1 MARMNEEQDALEQLT
16 LSDFKMWKSF
26 VIKAF
31 NNCSIIIVNNSHS
44 IRIVSVGLLSRL
56 LISELIR
63 NSSLGNFTLFLNT
76 LKILKTLL

>member
-31 NNCSIIIVNNSHS
+31 NNCSIIIV
-44 IRIVSVGLLSRL
+44 SVGLLSRL

-76 LKILKTLL
+76 LKILETLL